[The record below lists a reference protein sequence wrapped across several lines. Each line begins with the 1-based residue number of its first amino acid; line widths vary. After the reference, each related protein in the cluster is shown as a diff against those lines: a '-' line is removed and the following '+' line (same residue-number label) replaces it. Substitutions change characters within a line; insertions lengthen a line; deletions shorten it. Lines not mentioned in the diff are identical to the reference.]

1 MTETQSDHIAWY
13 VIRTRAQHENVV
25 RDQIASRGIE
35 VFLPLVDRMR
45 QWKDRKKLISF
56 PLFPGYCFV
65 RFSPEDRLSVLTAPG
80 VVEILGNSQGPLPVP
95 DDEVEGVRRLVTST
109 LKHDPHPYL
118 KEGMA
123 VEVKRGAL
131 TGLRGIMVRK
141 GAKARFVI
149 SVNLIGQAVS
159 VELDADDLA
168 PIKPKEPPAP
178 Q

>member
-1 MTETQSDHIAWY
+1 MIDEEDSNIAWY

-25 RDQIASRGIE
+25 RDQIASKGIE
-35 VFLPLVDRMR
+35 VFLPLIDRMR
-45 QWKDRKKLISF
+45 QWKDRKKLVTF

-65 RFSPEDRLSVLTAPG
+65 RLSPEARLPVLKIQG

-95 DDEVEGVRRLVTST
+95 DDELEGVRRLVTST

-118 KEGMA
+118 KKGMA
-123 VEVKRGAL
+123 VEVLRGPL

-141 GAKARFVI
+141 GMKARFVI
-149 SVNLIGQAVS
+149 SVDLIGQAVS

-168 PIKPKEPPAP
+168 PIKP
-178 Q
+178 